1 MKVRQAQ
8 LLVARR
14 QRPALDA
21 LVATD
26 RFATRVMLDAGALVK
41 RYASEAGHD
50 RVLALF
56 EQADDMLVAAHCQ
69 SEVAAALLRRLRDG
83 CLPKPEFDRVWAAAQ
98 RDVADMVRVPL
109 DDHVERFAFAAMERG
124 ALRVAEALH
133 VGSALAANVDLFVT
147 ADWRLAQVARALGLQ
162 CECLAGPVDDL
173 EVNSAPSPGSARP
186 PEGVRGNL
194 GAARRFLM
202 RVMP

>member
-1 MKVRQAQ
+1 MKVRPS
-8 LLVARR
+8 VARR
-14 QRPALDA
+14 RRLALESLA
-21 LVATD
+21 GAGQV
-26 RFATRVMLDAGALVK
+26 ATRVMLDAGALVK
-41 RYASEAGHD
+41 RYASEVGHD

-56 EQADDMLVAAHCQ
+56 DQADHMMVAAHCQ
-69 SEVAAALLRRLRDG
+69 SEMAAALLRRLRDG
-83 CLPKPEFDRVWAAAQ
+83 CLSKPEFDRVWVAAQ

-162 CECLAGPVDDL
+162 CECLAEPVDVL
-173 EVNSAPSPGSARP
+173 E
-186 PEGVRGNL
+186 EK
-194 GAARRFLM
+194 M
-202 RVMP
+202 VMP